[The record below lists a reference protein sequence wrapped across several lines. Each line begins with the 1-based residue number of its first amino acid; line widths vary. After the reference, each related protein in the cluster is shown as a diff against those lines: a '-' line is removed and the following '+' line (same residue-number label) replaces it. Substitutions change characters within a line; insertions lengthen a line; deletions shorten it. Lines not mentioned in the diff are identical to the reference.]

1 MIKHTTNG
9 LNEAGSPPPTF
20 DQPAGFGGRE
30 GFIKRSL
37 AVDVE
42 IVLDQYDGL
51 GVGKVDIDRGSAP
64 GLRKQTKN
72 VPKVL
77 YEMVGKF
84 VDQSHR
90 RLARGF
96 ERSATTVA
104 SFIRLAM
111 IRIML
116 GDLLQMPRHESKRAL
131 HAGSLGNS

>member
-1 MIKHTTNG
+1 MFRRCYT
-9 LNEAGSPPPTF
+9 
-20 DQPAGFGGRE
+20 RW
-30 GFIKRSL
+30 
-37 AVDVE
+37 
-42 IVLDQYDGL
+42 
-51 GVGKVDIDRGSAP
+51 SASSWIS
-64 GLRKQTKN
+64 RN
-72 VPKVL
+72 
-77 YEMVGKF
+77 
-84 VDQSHR
+84 R